1 MTFDSVIMAAVA
13 DELNKRL
20 ANGKVVEVHQPE
32 PLDVVLTIRRPG
44 ANHQLLVS
52 ADAESPRIHLTSVKC
67 PNPKTP
73 PNFCMVLR
81 KYLKGARFEAAE
93 QVDFDR
99 ILRLSFLAYDGE
111 RLTLAVEIMGK
122 HSNAILINGVGRILG
137 AVKLIPKQKSRYRE
151 ILPGRQYVPPP
162 SQGKLNPL
170 TATKEELEGLSPDA
184 DAPAAWLVKTFT
196 GMSPFLA
203 RELVLRDKDLA
214 KELVQYFARIR
225 KREFAPVLITDD
237 SGQSIGFYAF
247 PSAQYPEA
255 NQHERPSISTVADMY
270 YMTALPRR
278 TFEQAKEE
286 FVHRLER
293 ELKAAEESM
302 ERIQAGIE
310 EGKHAERLKQIGDLI
325 LSQARSIPPEA
336 ATVELT
342 DYYDTNGSVITV
354 PLDPTLSAAEN
365 AEAYFRKYRKAVSGA
380 EALQERLAE
389 TRMKARLLKKVL
401 DSANAITSKGQ
412 IQELQKVLEEQ
423 GIHARKQAAPEKKK
437 VSEFEGHRISKVKSD
452 GWEILVGQNSEANDY
467 LLTRVAKPSD
477 WWVHVKASPSA
488 HVIIRTNGKP
498 EAVPRSVL
506 HAAAELAARHSVSK
520 HSSLVP
526 VDYTLRK
533 YVRKAKGAPAG
544 KALYQNEKTIF
555 VTPSGK

>member
-1 MTFDSVIMAAVA
+1 MSAVA

-32 PLDVVLTIRRPG
+32 PLDVVFTIRQPG
-44 ANHQLLVS
+44 ANHELLVS
-52 ADAESPRIHLTSVKC
+52 ADAESPRIHLTSVKR

-151 ILPGRQYVPPP
+151 ILPGREYVPPP

-203 RELVLRDKDLA
+203 RELVLRDEDLA

-237 SGQSIGFYAF
+237 AGRSIGFYAF
-247 PSAQYPEA
+247 PSVQYPEG
-255 NQHERPSISTVADMY
+255 NQHGRPSISTVADMC

-278 TFEQAKEE
+278 TFEQAKDE
-286 FVHRLER
+286 FIRRLGR
-293 ELKAAEESM
+293 ELKAAEEAL
-302 ERIQAGIE
+302 ETIQAGIS
-310 EGKHAERLKQIGDLI
+310 EGEGAERLKQIGELI
-325 LSQARSIPPEA
+325 LSQAGAIPKEA
-336 ATVELT
+336 ETAELT
-342 DYYDTNGSVITV
+342 DYYDPNGVMVTV
-354 PLDPTLSAAEN
+354 QLDPTLSAAEN
-365 AEAYFRKYRKAVSGA
+365 AERYFRKYQKTVSGV
-380 EALQERLAE
+380 EALRDRLSEA
-389 TRMKARLLKKVL
+389 KAKVRLLKKVL
-401 DSANAITSKGQ
+401 SSDDSIATEGQ

-423 GIHARKQAAPEKKK
+423 GIHARKQEAPEKKK
-437 VSEFEGHRISKVKSD
+437 VSEFAGHRISRVQSD

-467 LLTRVAKPSD
+467 LLTRVARPSD

-488 HVIIRTNGKP
+488 HVVIRTNGKP

-506 HAAAELAARHSVSK
+506 HAAAELAARHSDSK

-533 YVRKAKGAPAG
+533 YVRKPRGAPAG
-544 KALYQNEKTIF
+544 KALYQNERTIYI
-555 VTPSGK
+555 TPNG